1 MDQPGIWVR
10 AILRQKNLSGTCIAV
25 CPQNGE
31 NPAIMKIK
39 TLFVMTVALLAV
51 ALASAQIRPTSGK
64 VLVPASSIEK
74 PTDVG
79 RSAHTNVQ
87 LFLPAEPLLNHQT
100 AGPPYPGYAYETPAS
115 LACVYG
121 LVSQVT
127 GCNPNK
133 ATAVPSGGSRI
144 IAIVDAY
151 DAPNAAADL
160 AAFSAQFRLPQ
171 ANFQVV
177 YADGTEPE
185 YDIGWELEE
194 SLDVQWAHAMAPGAQ
209 IVLVEAASNSFS
221 DLMAA
226 EDVASAMVNAA
237 GGGEV
242 SNSWGGS
249 EFYGETTYDSHFVK
263 SGVVFFASAGDFPGT
278 AWPGTSANV
287 VAAGGTTV
295 RRNPSTGNY
304 IAEAPWDS
312 AGGGLSALEPRPSYQ
327 SGISNIVGKYRG
339 VPDLSFDSNPITG
352 VWIYDTNAGGW
363 NIVGGTSVAS
373 PSLAGIINLAGSF
386 STSSNAE
393 LTTIYSKATVT
404 ADYNDITSGYCG
416 PYAGYSAGTGW
427 DFCTGVGT
435 NKGKAGK

>member
-1 MDQPGIWVR
+1 
-10 AILRQKNLSGTCIAV
+10 
-25 CPQNGE
+25 
-31 NPAIMKIK
+31 MKIK
-39 TLFVMTVALLAV
+39 ALFVLTFALVLVVGAP
-51 ALASAQIRPTSGK
+51 AWAQIRPTSGK

-74 PTDVG
+74 PTDIG
-79 RSAHTNVQ
+79 DFAHTNIQV
-87 LFLPAEPLLNHQT
+87 FLPAEPLLNHQS

-133 ATAVPSGGSRI
+133 ATAVPSGGRRM
-144 IAIVDAY
+144 IALVDAY
-151 DAPNAAADL
+151 DAPNAASDL
-160 AAFSAQFRLPQ
+160 AAFSAQFGLPP
-171 ANFQVV
+171 ASFQVV
-177 YADGTEPE
+177 FASGTRPE

-194 SLDVQWAHAMAPGAQ
+194 SLDVQWAHAMAPDAQ
-209 IVLVEAASNSFS
+209 IVLVEAASNSFA
-221 DLMAA
+221 DLMTA

-249 EFYGETTYDSHFVK
+249 EFYGETTYDSNFVEA
-263 SGVVFFASAGDFPGT
+263 GVVFLASAGDSPGT
-278 AWPGTSANV
+278 IWPGTSPNV
-287 VAAGGTTV
+287 VSAGGTTV
-295 RRNPSTGNY
+295 RRNPSTGNF

-327 SGISNIVGKYRG
+327 NGISAVVGRYRG
-339 VPDLSFDSNPITG
+339 VPDLSFDSNPVTG
-352 VWIYDTNAGGW
+352 VWVYDSDAGGW
-363 NIVGGTSVAS
+363 YIVGGTSVAS

-386 STSSNAE
+386 SASSNAE
-393 LTTIYSKATVT
+393 LTMIYSKANVT

-416 PYAGYSAGTGW
+416 PYAGYGAGTGW